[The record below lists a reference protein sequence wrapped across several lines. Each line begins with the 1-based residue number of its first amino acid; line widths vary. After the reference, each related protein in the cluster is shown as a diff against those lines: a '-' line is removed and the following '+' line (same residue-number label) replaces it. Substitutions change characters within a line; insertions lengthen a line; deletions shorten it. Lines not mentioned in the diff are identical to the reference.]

1 MQTADTQ
8 AAFRIAL
15 RPTGQMPIDSGFA
28 EGQDGPPAR
37 SGGTA
42 GPPLDAGDDRPQLP
56 QG

>member
-15 RPTGQMPIDSGFA
+15 RPAGQMPIDSGFA